1 MHVNNFFISLAEVL
15 IVFYLSSVYV
25 SKFEANQT
33 VNDLFLFYLDN
44 GGILAWNYGLISKS

>member
-33 VNDLFLFYLDN
+33 VNDLFLFYF
-44 GGILAWNYGLISKS
+44 